1 VFSSA
6 LVVFL
11 TGLLDDLIGLKPGEK
26 LLGQTAAA
34 GLAWSAGVSI
44 HGVAGYAIGD
54 WWSLPVTLL
63 WLIGCS
69 NAFNLIDGVDGLAA
83 GVGLFAV
90 LTIFVAGLLENNAA
104 TIFLGDSGSL
114 TIGFLLG
121 CYGVIWSQ
129 KSATILGMTAP
140 LMALSVPL
148 LDTLLAIVRRLLRGQ
163 PLFTADRGHIHHRLL
178 ERGLSPRRV
187 ALVLYGVCGLAAA
200 LSLLQS
206 VVQNRF
212 AGLVIVVF
220 CAAAWIG
227 VQHLGYVELQVARRV
242 ISRRNYLGVLRAQLA
257 LQKLECVL
265 SGRET
270 VEDCWAAVV
279 DACRE
284 LGYEEICLCTGR
296 ERWAVRGDIG
306 GAFWYALIPL
316 SSGVVLRLA
325 GRADGT
331 QPGLAPGLVAESLR
345 RGLAAKLQ
353 EPQGA
358 PSARACEHPALARS
372 VSR

>member
-1 VFSSA
+1 
-6 LVVFL
+6 
-11 TGLLDDLIGLKPGEK
+11 
-26 LLGQTAAA
+26 
-34 GLAWSAGVSI
+34 
-44 HGVAGYAIGD
+44 
-54 WWSLPVTLL
+54 
-63 WLIGCS
+63 
-69 NAFNLIDGVDGLAA
+69 
-83 GVGLFAV
+83 
-90 LTIFVAGLLENNAA
+90 
-104 TIFLGDSGSL
+104 
-114 TIGFLLG
+114 
-121 CYGVIWSQ
+121 
-129 KSATILGMTAP
+129 M
-140 LMALSVPL
+140 
-148 LDTLLAIVRRLLRGQ
+148 
-163 PLFTADRGHIHHRLL
+163 
-178 ERGLSPRRV
+178 
-187 ALVLYGVCGLAAA
+187 
-200 LSLLQS
+200 
-206 VVQNRF
+206 
-212 AGLVIVVF
+212 
-220 CAAAWIG
+220 
-227 VQHLGYVELQVARRV
+227 
-242 ISRRNYLGVLRAQLA
+242 
-257 LQKLECVL
+257 